1 MVRATYTL
9 VLVRM
14 NGNYWTGCDETSV
27 GNMCTQADYIL
38 DRETYPDTLSTS
50 SNLVKEIAVD
60 IVMNM
65 IALDLWGQAGGY
77 LSGFS
82 KPVVMTEELKEAIDR
97 VSTDAAFKGFTAGKQ
112 QGT

>member
-14 NGNYWTGCDETSV
+14 NDNYWTGCTEASV
-27 GNMCTQADYIL
+27 GAMCTRADYIL

-60 IVMNM
+60 LVMNM

-77 LSGFS
+77 LSGFAQ
-82 KPVVMTEELKEAIDR
+82 PIVMTKELKDAIDR
-97 VSTDAAFKGFTAGKQ
+97 MSTDSAFKGFTTGKMRES
-112 QGT
+112 